1 MTGVVKT
8 QPKLVINRNV
18 LFPFLSKTVSRNVK
32 HGLLVSVRQE
42 AKDIDFPVII
52 HELEIAI
59 KRDIVFYE
67 VEVTSITK

>member
-1 MTGVVKT
+1 M
-8 QPKLVINRNV
+8 
-18 LFPFLSKTVSRNVK
+18 SRNVK

-42 AKDIDFPVII
+42 AKDIGFSVII